1 MEQRRLQWQR
11 RVGFESY
18 AGKRNKKKCGKM
30 VSKAHTMTLCTYKKS
45 NIRHNFH
52 FGTINKLTFF
62 DVIAKK
68 LVEIVLKK
76 TIDNIKENN

>member
-1 MEQRRLQWQR
+1 
-11 RVGFESY
+11 
-18 AGKRNKKKCGKM
+18 M
-30 VSKAHTMTLCTYKKS
+30 VSKTHTMTLCTYKKS